1 MSYNRNKKHRN
12 DRNYRNNRSNRD
24 RQKHP
29 PISCGKSPSNL
40 TVVPRNN
47 EHPER
52 TVKRFLKKCKK
63 LKIIETYREKTDYYI
78 KPSVKRRRK
87 AIRRLRAIKKD
98 NQKKDL

>member
-24 RQKHP
+24 RQKYP